1 MKTKMKEKK
10 IFHYTAKLKEDKLLI
25 LETLKREKKKEK
37 MKMVPNNFKDN
48 KILKRKRKQITKF
61 KNIHLCI
68 K

>member
-25 LETLKREKKKEK
+25 LETLMRKKKEK